1 MGAICSQAGQGWL
14 NKKSSVGVGP
24 TLAGAGVGWL
34 EVQADMIRIVGT
46 SNIVSAFTPSSSESL

>member
-24 TLAGAGVGWL
+24 TLAGAGV
-34 EVQADMIRIVGT
+34 D
-46 SNIVSAFTPSSSESL
+46 